1 MDMSTF
7 LTDVGS
13 FVAALVEWMS
23 NLLTF
28 VTDNPPLLVFVMIA
42 LAASII
48 GIVRRWLPGR
58 A

>member
-1 MDMSTF
+1 MDMNTF
-7 LTDVGS
+7 LANAGT
-13 FVAALVEWMS
+13 FVSSQIQWMTE
-23 NLLTF
+23 LLTF

-42 LAASII
+42 LAGSII

>member
-1 MDMSTF
+1 MDMNSFLANVGTF
-7 LTDVGS
+7 VTS
-13 FVAALVEWMS
+13 LVTWMT

-28 VTDNPPLLVFVMIA
+28 VTDNPPLLVFVLIA
-42 LAASII
+42 LAGSII

>member
-1 MDMSTF
+1 MQMNTF
-7 LTDVGS
+7 LATVGQ
-13 FVAALVEWMS
+13 FVTSLVSWMT

-28 VTDNPPLLVFVMIA
+28 VTDSAPLLAFVLIA
-42 LAASII
+42 LAGSII

>member
-1 MDMSTF
+1 MEMTPF
-7 LTDVGS
+7 LGEVGA
-13 FVAALVEWMS
+13 FVTQLVTWMS

-42 LAASII
+42 LAGSVI

>member
-1 MDMSTF
+1 MDMATF
-7 LTDVGS
+7 LNDVS
-13 FVAALVEWMS
+13 AFVNALVTWMTS
-23 NLLTF
+23 LLTF
-28 VTDNPPLLVFVMIA
+28 VTDNPPLLVFVLIA

>member
-1 MDMSTF
+1 MGEF
-7 LTDVGS
+7 LNNVTA
-13 FVAALVEWMS
+13 FVNSLITWMS
-23 NLLTF
+23 SLLSF
-28 VTDNPPLLVFVMIA
+28 VTDNPELLVFVLIA

>member
-1 MDMSTF
+1 MEAFLANVGTF
-7 LTDVGS
+7 VTS
-13 FVAALVEWMS
+13 LVTWMT

-28 VTDNPPLLVFVMIA
+28 VTDNPPLLVFVLIA
-42 LAASII
+42 LAGSII

>member
-1 MDMSTF
+1 MDMNTF
-7 LTDVGS
+7 LANVGT
-13 FVAALVEWMS
+13 FVTSLVTWMT

-28 VTDNPPLLVFVMIA
+28 VTDNPPLLVFVLIA

>member
-1 MDMSTF
+1 MQMNTF
-7 LTDVGS
+7 LATVGQ
-13 FVAALVEWMS
+13 FVTSLVSWMT

-28 VTDNPPLLVFVMIA
+28 VTDSAPLMAFVLIA
-42 LAASII
+42 LAGSII

>member
-1 MDMSTF
+1 MQMNTF
-7 LTDVGS
+7 LATVGQ
-13 FVAALVEWMS
+13 FVTSLVSWMTS
-23 NLLTF
+23 LLTF
-28 VTDNPPLLVFVMIA
+28 VTDSAPLMAFVLIA

>member
-1 MDMSTF
+1 MDMNTF

-13 FVAALVEWMS
+13 FVSALVTWMT

-28 VTDNPPLLVFVMIA
+28 VTGNPPLLVFVMIA

>member
-1 MDMSTF
+1 MDMATF
-7 LTDVGS
+7 MTEVGT
-13 FVAALVEWMS
+13 FVSSLIVWMG

-28 VTDNPPLLVFVMIA
+28 VTQNPPLLVFVMIA

>member
-1 MDMSTF
+1 MTPF
-7 LTDVGS
+7 LGEVGA
-13 FVAALVEWMS
+13 FVTSLVTWMS

-42 LAASII
+42 LAGSII

-58 A
+58 V

>member
-1 MDMSTF
+1 MDMNTF

-13 FVAALVEWMS
+13 FVSALVTWMS

>member
-1 MDMSTF
+1 MDMGAF
-7 LTDVGS
+7 LTDVS
-13 FVAALVEWMS
+13 AFVNALVMWMS
-23 NLLTF
+23 SLLTF
-28 VTDNPPLLVFVMIA
+28 VTDNPALLVFVLIA

>member
-1 MDMSTF
+1 MDMATF
-7 LTDVGS
+7 MTDVGT
-13 FVAALVEWMS
+13 FVSSLIVWMG

-28 VTDNPPLLVFVMIA
+28 VTQNPPLLVFVMIA
-42 LAASII
+42 LAGSII

>member
-1 MDMSTF
+1 MDMNTF
-7 LTDVGS
+7 LVSVGT
-13 FVAALVEWMS
+13 FVTNLVEWMS

-42 LAASII
+42 LAGSII